1 MYLVALTGG
10 IAAGKSTVASEF
22 ARLGA
27 TVIDADMVAREVVST
42 GTEALNQIRETFG
55 DLVIGPSG
63 ELDRAA
69 LGGIVFGNPVALQ
82 QLNEIVHPAV
92 RLRVRDRLAEI
103 ERESPDA
110 VVVYDVPLLIE
121 AQVDHPWDL
130 IVVAQA
136 DEDTRTERLVR
147 QRGLTPEEASKRI
160 QHQASDE
167 QRLAV
172 ADVVIHTGGTLDDT
186 NRQIDEVWSR
196 IQSELAT
203 RA

>member
-160 QHQASDE
+160 KHQVSDE

>member
-42 GTEALNQIRETFG
+42 GTDALNKIRETFG
-55 DLVIGPSG
+55 DLVIGASG

-147 QRGLTPEEASKRI
+147 QRGLSPEEASKRL
-160 QHQASDE
+160 QHQVNDE

-186 NRQIDEVWSR
+186 NRQVDEVWSR

>member
-42 GTEALNQIRETFG
+42 GTDALNKIRETFG
-55 DLVIGPSG
+55 DLVIGASG

-160 QHQASDE
+160 QHQVSDE